1 MLSGDLRKQHQ
12 IYYFKKLNIIYKSI
26 FHKQLFL
33 LYPLENLF
41 LKGTPLFHTRT
52 HQSRF
57 PLSYLRDLTGGAG
70 EALGQA
76 QLTIWQSSL
85 AVFDVLSNQTH
96 Q

>member
-1 MLSGDLRKQHQ
+1 MSPPPNENRRHNPKCFTHTYTHTL
-12 IYYFKKLNIIYKSI
+12 
-26 FHKQLFL
+26 KQLFL

-41 LKGTPLFHTRT
+41 LKGTRLFHTRT